1 MENTIWESKRK
12 LDLED
17 MERHKAIFWEKK
29 GFSGVNGLFNFSL
42 FNNPLMAKWSDK
54 QLSLHR
60 AQTGQGVHCFD

>member
-54 QLSLHR
+54 QLVA
-60 AQTGQGVHCFD
+60 AQGTDRPGSPLF